1 MAGYIIV
8 FIYLGIMSVYDI
20 KKREIHLP
28 FTAVAAL
35 MLSSRQIYL
44 VCRGEVLLQSAF
56 LGVVIGIVLVAISL
70 LTRGEIGVGDGILFM
85 ICGLLFGLYENLVL
99 LFLSLVFTAMVS
111 GALILTRRAGRK
123 DTLPFAPFVF
133 AGFGVMCIWK
143 IFS

>member
-8 FIYLGIMSVYDI
+8 FIYLCIMSVYDI

-35 MLSSRQIYL
+35 MLLSRQIYL

-143 IFS
+143 IFA